1 VANLRPALEQ
11 GYEQPMPSFFLHF
24 LFKCREESNLG
35 LCMSSVLAK
44 KMPLRSA
51 VRSNKTQPQA
61 ACRLMWGWVFLER
74 TRAVR
79 SNKTQP
85 CLKVKMGLGIF
96 RPKADSQWNLVY
108 NAFHRIFCSGKET
121 IRN

>member
-1 VANLRPALEQ
+1 
-11 GYEQPMPSFFLHF
+11 
-24 LFKCREESNLG
+24 
-35 LCMSSVLAK
+35 MSSVLAK

-108 NAFHRIFCSGKET
+108 NAFHRIFVLEKKRFVISTVNVILTWQTCGQLSSMAAFPLLLYFEA
-121 IRN
+121 